1 MVTFDYVIKEAR
13 VHARPAGFL
22 AKDAANYTSSVTIS
36 KDGKTADA
44 KKIFSIMGLGLK
56 ARDTVTI
63 NIEGGDETKAAAN
76 IEALIK
82 TIW

>member
-1 MVTFDYVIKEAR
+1 MAAFDYVIKEAR

-22 AKDAANYTSSVTIS
+22 AKDAANFASSVTIS

-44 KKIFSIMGLGLK
+44 KKIFSIMSLGLK
-56 ARDTVTI
+56 AGDTVTF
-63 NIEGGDETKAAAN
+63 NIEGEDETKASADL
-76 IEALIK
+76 EALIK